1 MLFRQQSEF
10 RRRNGNRRRDKSEVG
25 PVCAEVLVLKI
36 EARQAAS
43 RLYIYGTERGSV
55 PAARS
60 LFPRNKNMLVHIEKS
75 SHFRLAGVC
84 SSKRRSFAG
93 EARRRNGCCP
103 GVSLHP
109 SNWDL
114 RMSSMPP
121 RRALTFP
128 IVWEP
133 SGESAASATHVPKTR
148 IPTDEETMARL
159 QANDTSAL
167 EILFDRY
174 ARLVFRIARGVVRDT
189 GEAEDVV
196 QEAFFHLY
204 KKCTLFDRSK
214 GSVKNWILQVALH
227 RALDRKEHLTRRGF
241 YLGTDLASLD
251 DTLLG
256 GTDLERE
263 IGSKLNRAQLQKAF
277 AELPDVQRVTL
288 ELFYFEG
295 LDLREISEKLSE
307 PLGNTR
313 HHFYRGLERLR
324 KSTFVQNLRETKRC

>member
-1 MLFRQQSEF
+1 
-10 RRRNGNRRRDKSEVG
+10 
-25 PVCAEVLVLKI
+25 
-36 EARQAAS
+36 
-43 RLYIYGTERGSV
+43 
-55 PAARS
+55 
-60 LFPRNKNMLVHIEKS
+60 
-75 SHFRLAGVC
+75 
-84 SSKRRSFAG
+84 
-93 EARRRNGCCP
+93 
-103 GVSLHP
+103 
-109 SNWDL
+109 
-114 RMSSMPP
+114 MPP

-128 IVWEP
+128 IVWDP
-133 SGESAASATHVPKTR
+133 VRESAASSAQVPKTR
-148 IPTDEETMARL
+148 IPSDEDAMVRL
-159 QANDTSAL
+159 QSNDTGAL

-196 QEAFFHLY
+196 QEAFFHVY
-204 KKCTLFDRSK
+204 KKCLLFDKSK

-227 RALDRKEHLTRRGF
+227 RALDRKEHLARRGF
-241 YLGTDLASLD
+241 YLGTDLTSLD

-263 IGSKLNRAQLQKAF
+263 IGSKLNHARLQKAF

-295 LDLREISEKLSE
+295 LDLREISERLNE

-324 KSTFVQNLRETKRC
+324 KSAFVQRLRETKRC

>member
-1 MLFRQQSEF
+1 
-10 RRRNGNRRRDKSEVG
+10 
-25 PVCAEVLVLKI
+25 
-36 EARQAAS
+36 
-43 RLYIYGTERGSV
+43 
-55 PAARS
+55 
-60 LFPRNKNMLVHIEKS
+60 
-75 SHFRLAGVC
+75 
-84 SSKRRSFAG
+84 
-93 EARRRNGCCP
+93 
-103 GVSLHP
+103 
-109 SNWDL
+109 
-114 RMSSMPP
+114 MSSMPP

-128 IVWEP
+128 IVWDP
-133 SGESAASATHVPKTR
+133 SREGVASPAQIPKTR
-148 IPTDEETMARL
+148 IPSDEDAMARL
-159 QANDTSAL
+159 QSNDTSAL

-204 KKCTLFDRSK
+204 KKCRLFDRSK

-227 RALDRKEHLTRRGF
+227 RALDRKEHLARRGF

-263 IGSKLNRAQLQKAF
+263 IGSKLNRAQLKKAF

-288 ELFYFEG
+288 ELFYFAG
-295 LDLREISEKLSE
+295 LDLREISEKLNE

-324 KSTFVQNLRETKRC
+324 KSAFVQKLRETKRC